1 MNKHFTKYMD
11 KVSIQSLIVLSL
23 FGILLFIIVAV
34 YGMTLSYT
42 RQMEAVTVRS
52 MEEKVK
58 ETLFRHI
65 SDYMQS
71 AKRIN
76 ELNALLAANGRL
88 TLDEAEFLGQFFLDV
103 IMKNEE
109 VDYLYYANREG
120 GIVSSGRMQDRY
132 TISAT
137 PGMTAGEF
145 VVTRVDGEGN
155 PLEITK
161 SVTDFDPRTR
171 AWYQN
176 AQKEGKSYWSEVYA
190 GVSEPTLAI
199 TVSTPLINPK
209 GEIVGVFGADILLE
223 RLAGILQAQ
232 DLGKSGM
239 AYLVDPNGF
248 LIATSDPS
256 QVLFN
261 SAGNKLERVHAAS
274 ADFPADKGWE
284 VFSDS
289 LEKGASKE
297 LSGIYRLGQEYY
309 HLAVNPYYH
318 EESQEMLGYL
328 VIAIP
333 EADLKSQSNTLFLQL
348 TGFFAVLTGLSVLVV
363 MGIARILVSPIKVLN
378 ESALHMS
385 AGNWGAQIPTRRQD
399 VLGQLTH
406 SFNTMSLKVKESYD
420 SQMCKNK
427 ELADLNANLEK
438 IVRERTEELRTL
450 SVTDELTGS
459 FNHRYL
465 KDFLRQKIEE
475 ARRYRIGLAVVL
487 LDIDFFK
494 RVNDTHGH
502 LVGNQVLI
510 GVSQCIKNGIRVTDV
525 AGRYGGEEFLLILP
539 YTSMEEAWQL
549 ADRLRLRIE
558 ESVFGDNGD
567 IKITISGG
575 VAACGEDSEDS
586 LIDRADARMYMAKEQ
601 GRNRI
606 VME

>member
-1 MNKHFTKYMD
+1 MSKHFIKYKD

-23 FGILLFIIVAV
+23 IGILLFIIVAV

-58 ETLFRHI
+58 DTLFSHI
-65 SDYMQS
+65 SDYMEF

-88 TLDEAEFLGQFFLDV
+88 TLGEADLLGQFFLDV

-120 GIVSSGRMQDRY
+120 GIVSTGRMQERY

-145 VVTRVDGEGN
+145 VVTRVDGNGN
-155 PLEITK
+155 PLEMTK
-161 SVTDFDPRTR
+161 RVTDFDPRTR
-171 AWYQN
+171 AWYQK
-176 AQKEGKSYWSEVYA
+176 AQKEGESYWSEVYA

-199 TVSTPLINPK
+199 TVSTPLINTK
-209 GEIVGVFGADILLE
+209 GEIIGVFGADILLE
-223 RLAGILQAQ
+223 RLAEILQAQ
-232 DLGKSGM
+232 DLGNGI
-239 AYLVDPNGF
+239 AYLVDPDGF
-248 LIATSDPS
+248 LIASSNPS
-256 QVLFN
+256 QVLFT
-261 SAGNKLERVHAAS
+261 SVGNKLERVPAAW
-274 ADFPADKGWE
+274 ADFPADKGWGI
-284 VFSDS
+284 FSDS
-289 LEKGASKE
+289 LEKGISKE
-297 LSGIYRLGQEYY
+297 LSGIYRLGQEDY

-318 EESQEMLGYL
+318 EGSQEMLGYL
-328 VIAIP
+328 VIAVP

-348 TGFFAVLTGLSVLVV
+348 TGFFAVLTGLSVFVV
-363 MGIARILVSPIKVLN
+363 MGIARILVNPIKALN
-378 ESALHMS
+378 ESAQHMS

-406 SFNTMSLKVKESYD
+406 SFNTMSLKIKEAYD
-420 SQMCKNK
+420 SQICKNK

-438 IVRERTEELRTL
+438 IIRERTEELRTL
-450 SVTDELTGS
+450 SVTDALTGS

-475 ARRYRIGLAVVL
+475 ARRYGISLAAVL

-510 GVSQCIKNGIRVTDV
+510 GVSECIKNGIRVTDV

-549 ADRLRLRIE
+549 ADRLRRRIE
-558 ESVFGDNGD
+558 ESVFGDLGD

-575 VAACGEDSEDS
+575 VAACGEDTEDS

-606 VME
+606 VM